1 MERKMKKVKII
12 TIILAIVLVTL
23 VAFGGV
29 YIRTQNRM
37 ENKVKD
43 YAFGR
48 EIEGGRVVEIK
59 VVNDEESETAAENL
73 TAENYEIVKRTVE
86 QRLKNLGAQDYTI
99 SLNKEDGTIRVELA
113 EDDNTDTY
121 VYFLTA
127 NGQVQ
132 IQEDDTET
140 ELLSDSMV
148 KETVY
153 TYTINAEGQY
163 QVYMELELTKEGQ
176 AKIEEIQ
183 NNYAILA
190 SEIEEIEE
198 TEEDED
204 DHDHENEEATDSEE
218 TTEEV
223 ATEENAGGEDTT
235 TETAE
240 GEDTTETKKIA
251 RLTIAGSEY
260 DIEEIEKNKIR
271 VNIGSPTTNTTYV
284 NNYINVASE
293 LALLINS
300 GKYPIEYELQE
311 NRFIYSEITNEQI
324 IYFAIAVALIMLVVF
339 IIFIIKYKTKGLLVS
354 ISSIGLLSIL
364 LLLLRYANV
373 NISIEG
379 IGGII
384 LILIINFIIIQKML
398 KETKNID
405 YKELLLKLVPII
417 IITIVFC
424 FSNWSNLTSFGMVM
438 FWGLILI
445 AVYNLTVTKTLLK
458 LKESK

>member
-59 VVNDEESETAAENL
+59 VVNDEESETVAENL

-204 DHDHENEEATDSEE
+204 DHDHENEEATNSEE
-218 TTEEV
+218 TTTEEA
-223 ATEENAGGEDTT
+223 ATEENAEGEDAT

-240 GEDTTETKKIA
+240 GEDTAETKKIA

-260 DIEEIEKNKIR
+260 DI
-271 VNIGSPTTNTTYV
+271 
-284 NNYINVASE
+284 
-293 LALLINS
+293 
-300 GKYPIEYELQE
+300 
-311 NRFIYSEITNEQI
+311 
-324 IYFAIAVALIMLVVF
+324 
-339 IIFIIKYKTKGLLVS
+339 
-354 ISSIGLLSIL
+354 
-364 LLLLRYANV
+364 
-373 NISIEG
+373 
-379 IGGII
+379 
-384 LILIINFIIIQKML
+384 
-398 KETKNID
+398 
-405 YKELLLKLVPII
+405 
-417 IITIVFC
+417 
-424 FSNWSNLTSFGMVM
+424 
-438 FWGLILI
+438 
-445 AVYNLTVTKTLLK
+445 
-458 LKESK
+458 